1 MVAPLP
7 EQHQELNTGGK
18 TLYQLLHKI
27 EGSMTI

>member
-18 TLYQLLHKI
+18 ALYQLLHKI
-27 EGSMTI
+27 GGSMAI